1 MTLLGPP
8 LRLIFEL
15 DGSQTQVPGDIVI
28 PLLARMYKDLA
39 LAEDELSFVVPG
51 R

>member
-1 MTLLGPP
+1 MALLGPP

-28 PLLARMYKDLA
+28 PLLAWMYKDLA
-39 LAEDELSFVVPG
+39 LAEDELSLVVPG